1 MILNIIK
8 SSVKILLAVTILF
21 LTTTLTVCAQKSV
34 TLNDTIGQHIFSYNE
49 IESFEDKSGKLTID
63 QVASTPIDSKF
74 SLNTIYTPKTTDLH
88 AAYWYRIK
96 INHAY
101 PTKNDWILEFFDQT
115 IDDIQIYSPDR
126 NNKYVAAYL
135 GSNHP
140 FIQRLFQHKNFTLNI
155 NSNLYGDKA
164 YYICLKSHQPANV
177 IIVLRSV
184 SWFIHYALDEYFFF
198 GIFYGM
204 LLVFALYNLMMFFA
218 IRQIQY
224 LYYVMYNLSIGLYE
238 MCADGIAYQY
248 IWPNSPIWNQY
259 AYGVALFFAS
269 VFGMLFTRSLLFVK
283 AKAPKLNRLIW
294 YVIALRSIFFVLCLT
309 VNTNWFNYRIIEI
322 VPLLLACYTGY
333 YVLSKG
339 YWPAR
344 FFVVGYSFLF
354 IGFIIKVLITFDVA
368 WLPFGPVTHYSLS
381 FCFIMEM
388 LFISFAIAEKVRI
401 LKKKKDYAQ
410 RRMIRQMKKNE
421 ELKDNINRKLE
432 EQVRERTKELVEKS
446 TVIEDQNDELKSVN
460 LLLKEQAEEISR
472 INVLLEKDNITLHTN
487 IEKVT
492 HDRVMS
498 TDVDFEEFSRIYPDR
513 EACFK
518 FLSDLKWDN
527 GYACRKCGNV
537 NYSNGHLPYS
547 RRCSK
552 CGYDESVIAYTILQ
566 NTRIPINKALYI
578 IFLMYS
584 TKGKISSHKLSE
596 IVDIR
601 QSTCWVYSTR
611 IKKLM
616 EYKKKELRNAGSQGW
631 GKLVLEIIDD

>member
-1 MILNIIK
+1 MIRDIFKN
-8 SSVKILLAVTILF
+8 SVKGVIAITLF
-21 LTTTLTVCAQKSV
+21 FCSITVNCYAQKPV
-34 TLNDTIGQHIFSYNE
+34 TLNDTIGQHIFSFNE
-49 IESFEDKSGKLTID
+49 IEGFEDKTGRLTID
-63 QVASTPIDSKF
+63 EVKSTALADKF
-74 SLNTIYTPKTTDLH
+74 VTNNIYTPKTTTLNGV
-88 AAYWYRIK
+88 YWYRIK
-96 INHAY
+96 INHDYA
-101 PTKNDWILEFFDQT
+101 TRNDWILEFFDQT
-115 IDDIQIYSPDR
+115 IDEIETYSPGI
-126 NNKYVAAYL
+126 NGKYNVAYA
-135 GSNHP
+135 GSSHP
-140 FIQRLFQHKNFTLNI
+140 FAQRLFQHKNFTVNL
-155 NSNLYGDKA
+155 NSNLYGQNT
-164 YYICLKSHQPANV
+164 YYIRLKSHQPANV
-177 IIVLRSV
+177 IVVLRSV
-184 SWFIHYALDEYFFF
+184 SWFVHYALDEYFFF
-198 GIFYGM
+198 GVFYGM
-204 LLVFALYNLMMFFA
+204 LAVFALYNLMMYFA

-248 IWPNSPIWNQY
+248 IWPNSPIWNHY
-259 AYGVALFFAS
+259 AYGIALFFAS
-269 VFGMLFTRSLLFVK
+269 VFGMLFTRSLLYVK
-283 AKAPKLNRLIW
+283 AKAPQLNRLIW
-294 YVIALRSIFFVLCLT
+294 VIIGLRTLFFLLCLI
-309 VNTNWFNYRIIEI
+309 VNNNWFNYRIIEI
-322 VPLLLACYTGY
+322 VPLLVACYTGY

-354 IGFIIKVLITFDVA
+354 LGFVIKVLIAFDVP

-410 RRMIRQMKKNE
+410 RRIIRQMKQNE
-421 ELKDNINRKLE
+421 ELKDSINRKLE
-432 EQVRERTKELVEKS
+432 EQVAERTRELVEKS
-446 TVIEDQNDELKSVN
+446 KVIEEQNDELKSVN
-460 LLLKEQAEEISR
+460 ILLKDQAEEISR
-472 INVLLEKDNITLHTN
+472 INILLEKDNITLHTN

-498 TDVDFEEFSRIYPDR
+498 TDVDFEEFSKIYSDR
-513 EACFK
+513 ETCFK
-518 FLSDLKWDN
+518 FLSDLKWEN
-527 GYACRKCGNV
+527 GYACKKCGN
-537 NYSNGHLPYS
+537 NHYGNGHLPYS

-584 TKGKISSHKLSE
+584 TKGRISSHKLSE

-631 GKLVLEIIDD
+631 GKLVLEMLDD

>member
-1 MILNIIK
+1 MISDIFKNLVKLLFAGLLFFTATLN
-8 SSVKILLAVTILF
+8 SY
-21 LTTTLTVCAQKSV
+21 AQKTI
-34 TLNDTIGQHIFSYNE
+34 TLNDSISQHIFSYSE
-49 IESFEDKSGKLTID
+49 IEGFEDKSGKLTID
-63 QVASTPIDSKF
+63 QVKSPAMVSAFVP
-74 SLNTIYTPKTTDLH
+74 NAIYTPKTSTLNGI
-88 AAYWYRIK
+88 YWYKIK
-96 INHAY
+96 IRHAY
-101 PTKNDWILEFFDQT
+101 ATKNDWILEFFDQT
-115 IDDIQIYSPDR
+115 IDDIEIYSPQS
-126 NNKYVAAYL
+126 NGKYVATYL
-135 GSNHP
+135 GSRHP
-140 FIQRLFQHKNFTLNI
+140 FAQRLFQHKNLTLNI
-155 NSNLYGDKA
+155 NSNLYGENT
-164 YYICLKSHQPANV
+164 YYIRLKSHQPANV
-177 IIVLRSV
+177 IVVLRSV
-184 SWFIHYALDEYFFF
+184 TWFVHYALDEYFFF
-198 GIFYGM
+198 GVFYGM
-204 LLVFALYNLMMFFA
+204 LAVFALYNLMMFFA

-238 MCADGIAYQY
+238 MCADGVAYQY
-248 IWPNSPIWNQY
+248 IWPNSPVWNQY
-259 AYGVALFFAS
+259 AYGIALFFAS
-269 VFGMLFTRSLLFVK
+269 VFGMLFTRSLLYVRV
-283 AKAPKLNRLIW
+283 KAPKLNRLIW
-294 YVIALRSIFFVLCLT
+294 WVIALRSIFFILCLT
-309 VNTNWFNYRIIEI
+309 VNNNWFNYRIIEI

-354 IGFIIKVLITFDVA
+354 LGFIIKVLIALDVT

-410 RRMIRQMKKNE
+410 RRIIRQMKQNE
-421 ELKDNINRKLE
+421 ELKDSINKKLE
-432 EQVRERTKELVEKS
+432 EQVSERTKELVEKS
-446 TVIEDQNDELKSVN
+446 KVIEDQNDELKSVN
-460 LLLKEQAEEISR
+460 ILLKEQAEEISR
-472 INVLLEKDNITLHTN
+472 INILLEKDNITLHTN

-498 TDVDFEEFSRIYPDR
+498 TEVDFEEFSRIYPDR
-513 EACFK
+513 ETCFK
-518 FLSDLKWDN
+518 FLSDLKWGN
-527 GYACRKCGNV
+527 GYACKKCNNV

-584 TKGKISSHKLSE
+584 TKGRISSHKLSE

-601 QSTCWVYSTR
+601 QSTCWVYATR

-616 EYKKKELRNAGSQGW
+616 EFKKKELRNAGSQGW
-631 GKLVLEIIDD
+631 GKLVLEVIDD

>member
-1 MILNIIK
+1 MIRDIFKN
-8 SSVKILLAVTILF
+8 SVKGVIAITLF
-21 LTTTLTVCAQKSV
+21 FCSITVNCYAQKPV
-34 TLNDTIGQHIFSYNE
+34 TLIDTIGQHIFSFNE
-49 IESFEDKSGKLTID
+49 IEGFEDKTGRLTID
-63 QVASTPIDSKF
+63 EVKSTALADKF
-74 SLNTIYTPKTTDLH
+74 VTNNIYTPKTTTLNGV
-88 AAYWYRIK
+88 YWYRIK
-96 INHAY
+96 INHDYA
-101 PTKNDWILEFFDQT
+101 TRNDWILEFFDQT
-115 IDDIQIYSPDR
+115 IDEIETYSPGI
-126 NNKYVAAYL
+126 NGKYNVAYA
-135 GSNHP
+135 GSSHP
-140 FIQRLFQHKNFTLNI
+140 FAQRLFQHKNFTVNL
-155 NSNLYGDKA
+155 NSNLYGQNT
-164 YYICLKSHQPANV
+164 YYIRLKSHQPANV
-177 IIVLRSV
+177 IVVLRSV
-184 SWFIHYALDEYFFF
+184 SWFVHYALDEYFFF
-198 GIFYGM
+198 GVFYGM
-204 LLVFALYNLMMFFA
+204 LAVFALYNLMMYFA

-248 IWPNSPIWNQY
+248 IWPNSPIWNHY
-259 AYGVALFFAS
+259 AYGIALFFAS
-269 VFGMLFTRSLLFVK
+269 VFGMLFTRSLLYVK
-283 AKAPKLNRLIW
+283 AKAPQLNRLIW
-294 YVIALRSIFFVLCLT
+294 VIIGLRTLFFLLCLI
-309 VNTNWFNYRIIEI
+309 VNNNWFNYRIIEI
-322 VPLLLACYTGY
+322 VPLLVACYTGY

-354 IGFIIKVLITFDVA
+354 LGFVIKVLIAFDVP

-410 RRMIRQMKKNE
+410 RRIIRQMKQNE
-421 ELKDNINRKLE
+421 ELKDSINRKLE
-432 EQVRERTKELVEKS
+432 EQVAERTRELVEKS
-446 TVIEDQNDELKSVN
+446 KVIEEQNDELKSVN
-460 LLLKEQAEEISR
+460 ILLKDQAEEISR
-472 INVLLEKDNITLHTN
+472 INILLEKDNITLHTN

-498 TDVDFEEFSRIYPDR
+498 TDVDFEEFSKIYSDR
-513 EACFK
+513 ETCFK
-518 FLSDLKWDN
+518 FLSDLKWEN
-527 GYACRKCGNV
+527 GYACKKCGN
-537 NYSNGHLPYS
+537 NHYGNGHLPYS

-584 TKGKISSHKLSE
+584 TKGRISSHKLSE

-631 GKLVLEIIDD
+631 GKLVLEMLDD